1 MDQIIEIG
9 VKCAKCGVK
18 FNTRQM
24 GVIFD
29 TGYRNSE
36 LRHCPDNGVSVR
48 TEPYIV
54 ATCPSCG
61 KADWAT
67 NFQTIEETPQSKQ
80 QTSPAHLQYR
90 AAAIE
95 GERDGAPWFDV
106 GLLYLHA
113 AWCADDAR
121 AVPQSREY
129 RKLAAEA
136 FRKSLLDDS
145 IPPQELMEVQYLI
158 GEILRRAGDFAGSIS
173 YFKEV
178 VPRLSSQYAFMARKL
193 IRLAEQQDTNP
204 IDFERVGAN

>member
-1 MDQIIEIG
+1 MDQIIDIG
-9 VKCAKCGVK
+9 VKCSKCGVK

-36 LRHCPDNGVSVR
+36 LRHCPNNGSSVR

-61 KADWAT
+61 KSDWAT
-67 NFQTIEETPQSKQ
+67 SFPTIDDEATANQ
-80 QTSPAHLQYR
+80 QTGPPHLQYR
-90 AAAIE
+90 SAAIE
-95 GERDGAPWFDV
+95 AEREGASWFNV
-106 GLLYLHA
+106 ALLYLHA
-113 AWCADDAR
+113 AWCADDVK

-129 RKLAAEA
+129 RRLAAEA

-145 IPPQELMEVQYLI
+145 VPPQEHMEVQYLI
-158 GEILRRAGDFAGSIS
+158 GEILRRAGDFTGSIN
-173 YFKEV
+173 YYKEV

-193 IRLAEQQDTNP
+193 MRLAEGQDSQP
-204 IDFERVGAN
+204 IDFERVGAS